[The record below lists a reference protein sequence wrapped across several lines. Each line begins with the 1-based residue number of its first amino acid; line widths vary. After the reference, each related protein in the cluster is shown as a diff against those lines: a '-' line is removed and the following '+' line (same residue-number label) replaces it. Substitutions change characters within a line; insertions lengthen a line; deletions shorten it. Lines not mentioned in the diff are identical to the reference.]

1 MKSFNYTIKDAQGIH
16 ARPAGVLVKE
26 AGRFKSDITI
36 EKDGK
41 KADAK
46 RIFAVMGLGVKSG
59 ETITVN
65 IEGEDEDIL
74 VVKIGGEG
82 LYPGERAA
90 VTLDFNLKL
99 PEIRHRFGYQGS
111 RVNLG
116 NWYPIACA
124 F

>member
-65 IEGEDEDIL
+65 IEGEDED
-74 VVKIGGEG
+74 K
-82 LYPGERAA
+82 AA
-90 VTLDFNLKL
+90 SSLQGFVQNNL
-99 PEIRHRFGYQGS
+99 
-111 RVNLG
+111 
-116 NWYPIACA
+116 
-124 F
+124 

>member
-65 IEGEDEDIL
+65 IEGEDED
-74 VVKIGGEG
+74 K
-82 LYPGERAA
+82 AA
-90 VTLDFNLKL
+90 L
-99 PEIRHRFGYQGS
+99 S
-111 RVNLG
+111 
-116 NWYPIACA
+116 
-124 F
+124 